1 MGYIHV
7 EILSANN
14 LKRLFLTHKKLF
26 LGTKIME
33 LYLGIKN
40 IGHLYKEQVRQKK
53 KKTTYIDVFR
63 PGTNYRPG
71 VWRKIKK
78 QQNQLINDLKGIT
91 WNGATASVAQ

>member
-26 LGTKIME
+26 LGTKIMA

-53 KKTTYIDVFR
+53 KKNDIHRCISTR
-63 PGTNYRPG
+63 HKLPSWSLAQN
-71 VWRKIKK
+71 KK
-78 QQNQLINDLKGIT
+78 
-91 WNGATASVAQ
+91 TAKPAN